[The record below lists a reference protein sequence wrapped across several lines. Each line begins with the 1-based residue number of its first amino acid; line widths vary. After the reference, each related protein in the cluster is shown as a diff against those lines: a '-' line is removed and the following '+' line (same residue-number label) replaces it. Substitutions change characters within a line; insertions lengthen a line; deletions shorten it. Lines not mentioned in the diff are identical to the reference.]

1 MPPFRQNLTGATGT
15 TLTGAHGGVQQLGAA
30 AQRRLA
36 GQPPPAT
43 PPVVPTGRH
52 PLNPDAAPPPFSGPA
67 VMGAAGMVAP
77 PGGGDMMARF
87 NPAQAAAAQ
96 QVLHQFQ
103 ANPGTFNGSGSAPPP
118 PDGPGLS
125 SYLNG
130 GAAPAIAQAVHSRM
144 MSESGDP
151 GPDAV
156 GGGGGGMANFA
167 PGGGEGDMTTP
178 GAPPTPKTP
187 PIMDPAQ
194 NPMGGEMAAND
205 PSRWKGGRDPATGG
219 LAARGVGNISTQVA
233 RTKPGVNSDAFA
245 AAKPKPKTP
254 RTGQGGRIN
263 QLLKRARGG

>member
-36 GQPPPAT
+36 GGAPPTPA
-43 PPVVPTGRH
+43 PPDVRPTGQH
-52 PLNPDAAPPPFSGPA
+52 PLNPAAGPPPFSGPG

-77 PGGGDMMARF
+77 P
-87 NPAQAAAAQ
+87 
-96 QVLHQFQ
+96 
-103 ANPGTFNGSGSAPPP
+103 APPP
-118 PDGPGLS
+118 PPATFLDGSPGFVGPAGGGPGPGLS

-130 GAAPAIAQAVHSRM
+130 GAAPAIAQAIHSRM
-144 MSESGDP
+144 MSESGAP
-151 GPDAV
+151 GPNDV

-167 PGGGEGDMTTP
+167 PGGGEGPIANLDGSP
-178 GAPPTPKTP
+178 GAMPMPKTP

-194 NPMGGEMAAND
+194 KP
-205 PSRWKGGRDPATGG
+205 GRDPATGG
-219 LAARGVGNISTQVA
+219 IAAQGIGNTSRQVE

-263 QLLKRARGG
+263 QLLKRARAV

>member
-1 MPPFRQNLTGATGT
+1 MPPFRQNLNGATGNT
-15 TLTGAHGGVQQLGAA
+15 ITGAHGGVQQLGAA

-77 PGGGDMMARF
+77 P
-87 NPAQAAAAQ
+87 
-96 QVLHQFQ
+96 
-103 ANPGTFNGSGSAPPP
+103 APPP
-118 PDGPGLS
+118 PPATFLDGSPGFVGPAGGGPGPGLS

-130 GAAPAIAQAVHSRM
+130 GAAPDIAQAIHSRM
-144 MSESGDP
+144 MSESGAP
-151 GPDAV
+151 GPGDV

-178 GAPPTPKTP
+178 SATPMPKTP

-194 NPMGGEMAAND
+194 KP
-205 PSRWKGGRDPATGG
+205 GRDPATGG
-219 LAARGVGNISTQVA
+219 IAARGIGNVSTQVE
-233 RTKPGVNSDAFA
+233 RTRPGVNSDAFA

-263 QLLKRARGG
+263 QLLKRARTV